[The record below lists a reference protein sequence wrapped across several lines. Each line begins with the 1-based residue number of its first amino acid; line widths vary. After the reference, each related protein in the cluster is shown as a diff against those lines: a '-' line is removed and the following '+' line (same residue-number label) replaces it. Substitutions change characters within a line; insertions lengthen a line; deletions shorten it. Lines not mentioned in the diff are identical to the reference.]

1 MYETLVTY
9 LCWLF
14 ISFIRSDCA
23 HSCRSCYRWY
33 SRAFLEYCI
42 SYRSTFCLSFFI
54 INIPFY
60 LFSISRMGLSFTVT
74 TILSVTILTLMTSM
88 NAFLPDFSIPYWLG
102 ALGGGIVIGMGLSLL
117 FRHQASLG
125 GSNILALFLQKRF
138 GFDPGKTNFLFDCV
152 VVASSL
158 YAIGWIKGFFSV
170 LSIAV
175 TSKVISYY
183 KQGYMTKKSEQPV
196 QGTIH
201 LSPSKPKKLST
212 DL

>member
-1 MYETLVTY
+1 MKRWLLIFVGCLLASLGVIVLTHADLVTGGTAGLSLSIAY
-9 LCWLF
+9 LTGLPF
-14 ISFIRSDCA
+14 
-23 HSCRSCYRWY
+23 
-33 SRAFLEYCI
+33 AFL
-42 SYRSTFCLSFFI
+42 FFI

>member
-1 MYETLVTY
+1 MKRWLLIFVGCFLASLGVIVLTHSDLVTGGTAGLSLSIAY
-9 LCWLF
+9 LTGLPFPVLF
-14 ISFIRSDCA
+14 
-23 HSCRSCYRWY
+23 
-33 SRAFLEYCI
+33 FL
-42 SYRSTFCLSFFI
+42 

-60 LFSISRMGLSFTVT
+60 LFSMSRMGLSFTIT
-74 TILSVTILTLMTSM
+74 TILSVSILTLITSI
-88 NAFLPDFSIPYWLG
+88 NAFLPNFSIPYWLG
-102 ALGGGIVIGMGLSLL
+102 ALAGGMFIGVGLSVL

-158 YAIGWIKGFFSV
+158 YAIGWVKGFFSV

-183 KQGYMTKKSEQPV
+183 KQAYVVKKRELPV
-196 QGTIH
+196 QRKVE
-201 LSPSKPKKLST
+201 LSPKKLST